1 MSDTRSDDTSGP
13 ESAGDGL
20 TPSPLVAVER
30 AANDLRAGLPVIVED
45 GAPAAPAALLFAA
58 EFASPEKLATLA
70 RWSGA
75 TPDLALTH
83 NRAATLKI
91 RLYTPEIVLVPVT
104 GHVTADM
111 VRSLA
116 DPELDL
122 ARPLRGPFDAR
133 RDPIAPANLA
143 AVRLAKIAR
152 LLPAVVTAP
161 MPELSSNKDFAAVRD
176 RLCSVDAGVIMGYDT
191 QAAMGLERVTAA
203 RVPLAGA
210 EDTRVIAFRRADGGS
225 EHLAIV
231 IGAPTAPVLAR
242 LHSECFTGD
251 LLGSLKCDCGQ
262 QLRGAIERIAAE
274 GAGVLLYLAQEGR
287 GIGLINKLRAYA
299 LQDQGFDTVEANLR
313 LGFEA
318 DERVFLPAAEMLRQ
332 LGFASVR
339 LMTNN
344 PDKVAALEAFG
355 IEVTE
360 RVPHTFP
367 TNEHNA
373 FYLST
378 KADKGG
384 HLL

>member
-1 MSDTRSDDTSGP
+1 MSDERTGEKR
-13 ESAGDGL
+13 EAGGDSL

-30 AANDLRAGLPVIVED
+30 AANDLRAWLPVIVEGD
-45 GAPAAPAALLFAA
+45 GTGALAFAA
-58 EFASPEKLATLA
+58 EFASEEKLATLA
-70 RWSGA
+70 RWTGA
-75 TPDLALTH
+75 APDLALTH

-91 RLYTPEIVLVPVT
+91 RLYTPDIVLVPIA
-104 GHVTADM
+104 GHVDAEM

-122 ARPLRGPFDAR
+122 ARPLRGPFDAGR
-133 RDPIAPANLA
+133 EAIAPANHA

-152 LLPAVVTAP
+152 LLPAIVTAKLP
-161 MPELSSNKDFAAVRD
+161 ARANKEFAAVRD
-176 RLCSVDAGVIMGYDT
+176 HLCSVDAGAVMNYDT
-191 QAAMGLERVTAA
+191 EAAMRLERVTAA
-203 RVPLAGA
+203 RVPLDGA
-210 EDTRVIAFRRADGGS
+210 EDARVIAFRRADGGS

-231 IGAPTAPVLAR
+231 IGQPTPPVLAR

-262 QLRGAIERIAAE
+262 QLRGAIAEIAAE
-274 GAGVLLYLAQEGR
+274 GAGVLIYLAQEGR

-299 LQDQGFDTVEANLR
+299 LQDQGFDTMEANLR

-360 RVPHTFP
+360 RVPHAFP

>member
-1 MSDTRSDDTSGP
+1 MSDKKSDETTGP
-13 ESAGDGL
+13 ESASDGL
-20 TPSPLVAVER
+20 TPSPLVPVER
-30 AANDLRAGLPVIVED
+30 AANDLRVGLPVIIDD
-45 GAPAAPAALLFAA
+45 GGAGALVFAA
-58 EFASPEKLATLA
+58 EFTSAEKLATQA

-75 TPDLALTH
+75 VPDLALTH

-91 RLYTPEIVLVPVT
+91 RLYTPEIVLVAIT
-104 GHVTADM
+104 GHVTAE
-111 VRSLA
+111 VVQSLA

-122 ARPLRGPFDAR
+122 ARPLRGPFDAK
-133 RDPIAPANLA
+133 RDAVAPADLA
-143 AVRLAKIAR
+143 AVQLAKIAR
-152 LLPAVVTAP
+152 LLPAVVTVP
-161 MPELSSNKDFAAVRD
+161 LPSGSSNSAFAAVRD
-176 RLCSVDAGVIMGYDT
+176 RLCTVDAEAIMGYDT
-191 QAAMGLERVTAA
+191 EAATRLERVTAA

-210 EDTRVIAFRRADGGS
+210 EDARIIAFRRADGGS

-231 IGAPTAPVLAR
+231 IGEPTAPVLAR

-262 QLRGAIERIAAE
+262 QLRGAIEHIAAE

-299 LQDQGFDTVEANLR
+299 LQDQGFDTMEANVR

-318 DERVFLPAAEMLRQ
+318 DERLFLPAAEMLRL

-355 IEVTE
+355 IAVTE
-360 RVPHTFP
+360 RVPHAFP

>member
-1 MSDTRSDDTSGP
+1 MSDERSDETTVP
-13 ESAGDGL
+13 ETAAAEAL
-20 TPSPLVAVER
+20 IPSPQVAVER
-30 AANDLRAGLPVIVED
+30 AANDLRVGLPVRVED
-45 GAPAAPAALLFAA
+45 GAAGALAFAA
-58 EFASPEKLATLA
+58 EFTSAERLATLA
-70 RWSGA
+70 LWSGA
-75 TPDLALTH
+75 VPDLALTH

-91 RLYTPEIVLVPVT
+91 RLYTPGVVLVPIT

-111 VRSLA
+111 VLSLA

-133 RDPIAPANLA
+133 RDAIAPANVA
-143 AVRLAKIAR
+143 AVRLAKIAG
-152 LLPAVVTAP
+152 LLPAMVTVPLPSVSGA
-161 MPELSSNKDFAAVRD
+161 KGFAAVRD
-176 RLCSVDAGVIMGYDT
+176 QLCAVDTASVMNYQT
-191 QAAMGLERVTAA
+191 QAAMRLKRVTAA

-210 EDTRVIAFRRADGGS
+210 EDARIIAFRRADGGA

-231 IGAPTAPVLAR
+231 IGEPVAPVLAR

-262 QLRGAIERIAAE
+262 QLRGAIAEIGAE

-299 LQDQGFDTVEANLR
+299 LQDQGFDTMEANER

-318 DERVFLPAAEMLRQ
+318 DERLFLPAAEMLRQ
-332 LGFASVR
+332 LGFQSVR

-355 IEVTE
+355 IAVTE